1 MTDDQLAGY
10 CGVILLYMAKGAGGH
25 GLSVPR
31 DEIDERICLIL
42 DRQIDRDVVRSAVR
56 MLNRCDISYIEDD
69 PITGSF
75 IRISADKFA
84 SFIEAVSRDQA
95 TYNQIVDDAED
106 PNSGIN
112 AAERRPFRYLELY
125 NRYDALRKYAQ
136 FGDDWAALMIE
147 KLKAGFAFGDVVPAS
162 DRVVMLS
169 DNSPEVAEIVASAQA
184 LHYQLTTGN
193 DLGKLTPEQAQAA
206 ASEVAEIRT
215 AFSGQAVRANLAYQR
230 ARDTLEWIGKEAGGA
245 LVGTAATAL
254 LLLIAKFLG
263 F

>member
-1 MTDDQLAGY
+1 
-10 CGVILLYMAKGAGGH
+10 
-25 GLSVPR
+25 LSVPR
-31 DEIDERICLIL
+31 DEIDERISFVL

-75 IRISADKFA
+75 IRISPDKFG
-84 SFIEAVSRDQA
+84 SFIEAVTREQA
-95 TYNQIVDDAED
+95 AYNQIIDAAED
-106 PNSGIN
+106 PHSGIN
-112 AAERRPFRYLELY
+112 AAERRSFKYLELY
-125 NRYDALRKYAQ
+125 DRYDALRKFAQ

-147 KLKAGFAFGDVVPAS
+147 KLKAGFALGSVIPAS

-169 DNSPEVAEIVASAQA
+169 DNSPEVAEIVASAQS
-184 LHYQLTTGN
+184 LHHQLTTGN
-193 DLGKLTPEQAQAA
+193 DVGNLTPEQAQAA
-206 ASEVAEIRT
+206 ASEVDEIRV
-215 AFSGQAVRANLAYQR
+215 AFSGQAVRANIAYRR